1 MIRSRN
7 PKIDVP
13 ALEEKIAADL
23 AAEPQV
29 RSNHR
34 LIRLTAAVHLR
45 TIENAL
51 ERAEERSVARTQW
64 PPEIDAFPFRGNGAL
79 QRLIL
84 RLVALLFRDQQDVNH
99 QLIRAQRESLGL
111 VHGLLER
118 IDELELRLESERAT
132 ARAER
137 IARRHE
143 SD

>member
-7 PKIDVP
+7 PKIDVA

-23 AAEPQV
+23 AADPQV
-29 RSNHR
+29 GSNHR

-51 ERAEERSVARTQW
+51 ERAEERSVARTEW
-64 PPEIDAFPFRGNGAL
+64 PPEIDAFPFRGNGPL

-99 QLIRAQRESLGL
+99 QLIRAQREAVGL

-137 IARRHE
+137 IARRRD

>member
-7 PKIDVP
+7 PKIDVA
-13 ALEEKIAADL
+13 ALEEKIAAEL
-23 AAEPQV
+23 AANPEA

-34 LIRLTAAVHLR
+34 LVRLTAAVHLR
-45 TIENAL
+45 TIENTL

-64 PPEIDAFPFRGNGAL
+64 PPEIDSFPFRGNITL

-84 RLVALLFRDQQDVNH
+84 RLAALLFRDQHEVNH
-99 QLIRAQRESLGL
+99 QLIRAQREALGL

-118 IDELELRLESERAT
+118 IDELESRLEAERAT

-143 SD
+143 PE